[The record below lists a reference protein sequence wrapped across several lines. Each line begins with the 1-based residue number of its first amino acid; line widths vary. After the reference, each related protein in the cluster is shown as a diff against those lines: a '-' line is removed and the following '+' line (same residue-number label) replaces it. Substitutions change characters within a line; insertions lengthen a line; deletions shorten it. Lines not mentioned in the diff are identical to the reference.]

1 MRTMVNASGKK
12 KLHTLF
18 TSNTYCNF
26 TNFSETYKTEYN
38 VNNYIFYIFTN
49 VGYDEQNIP

>member
-1 MRTMVNASGKK
+1 MRVGKK
-12 KLHTLF
+12 IHTLF

-38 VNNYIFYIFTN
+38 VNNYTFYIFTN